1 MKRFVLSGLS
11 VLLAAAAIAPAVEAK
26 SPNNDSL
33 IDTTLHQ
40 RRLEA
45 LDVRTK
51 SSGPIDTTIQQRRL
65 HELNLRTKSSASL
78 TDTTIQQYRL
88 DALDIRDKS

>member
-33 IDTTLHQ
+33 VDTTLHQ

-45 LDVRTK
+45 LDV
-51 SSGPIDTTIQQRRL
+51 
-65 HELNLRTKSSASL
+65 RTKSSASL

-88 DALDIRDKS
+88 DALDTRDKS